1 MYYIFFMLILH
12 GISYSS
18 ENQGEVHV
26 SIWRSSN
33 LIIINPEAKCEKYQ
47 MILSI
52 HVKKLKSE

>member
-1 MYYIFFMLILH
+1 MLLLH

-26 SIWRSSN
+26 SIWRCRN
-33 LIIINPEAKCEKYQ
+33 LIINLKAKYEKYQ
-47 MILSI
+47 MFLSI